1 MTVLG
6 PPEELYTWR
15 LKPACFMLYLR
26 STRKGCLQFHAQ
38 IRERWDPTGMFFEVF
53 EGHRAVGSG
62 GRVKAIAKVEQQT
75 EPILLVTFHVSPWTQ
90 DQHVPKAD

>member
-1 MTVLG
+1 
-6 PPEELYTWR
+6 
-15 LKPACFMLYLR
+15 
-26 STRKGCLQFHAQ
+26 
-38 IRERWDPTGMFFEVF
+38 MFFEVF